1 MEAVDLLPKGAN
13 SRIAAAAVG
22 LAVAIM
28 RNWTREKSG
37 SIVLMNRFT
46 RARARGLHDHGSHRR
61 LRLCRPE

>member
-22 LAVAIM
+22 LVVAIM

-46 RARARGLHDHGSHRR
+46 RARARGPGGRQSWFRWGLG
-61 LRLCRPE
+61 E